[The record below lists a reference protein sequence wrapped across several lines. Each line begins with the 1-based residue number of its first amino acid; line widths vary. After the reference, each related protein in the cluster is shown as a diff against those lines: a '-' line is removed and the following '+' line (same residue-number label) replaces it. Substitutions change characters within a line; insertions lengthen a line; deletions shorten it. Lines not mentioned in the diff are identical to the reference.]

1 MKRNIK
7 AIFSDIDGTLFSHV
21 TKRVPLSTINA
32 IKEAQSKGIKF
43 FFCSGRN
50 QYLIRKSGVL
60 DYITPDGLVV
70 MNGAQVIINDEIIYA
85 YPLPESEIDV
95 LIKFSKRLKFGLTLI
110 EGNKGFINY
119 VDDRVIE
126 SHEKYGT
133 RFPQARIFPDH
144 YDRTIYQAIAYCD
157 AFDESLFLPHLKNC
171 KTARF
176 DTYAVD
182 IMHKD
187 SDKAKGIMA
196 VLDKYHWR
204 PEEIMCLGDAANDI
218 EMLTFSGIGVAMGN
232 AKPEV
237 KAYADYVTDDIDNDG
252 WAKALKHYEIIDKVI
267 TE

>member
-7 AIFSDIDGTLFSHV
+7 AIFSDIDGTLFSHI

-110 EGNKGFINY
+110 
-119 VDDRVIE
+119 DRKSV
-126 SHEKYGT
+126 
-133 RFPQARIFPDH
+133 
-144 YDRTIYQAIAYCD
+144 
-157 AFDESLFLPHLKNC
+157 
-171 KTARF
+171 
-176 DTYAVD
+176 V
-182 IMHKD
+182 
-187 SDKAKGIMA
+187 
-196 VLDKYHWR
+196 
-204 PEEIMCLGDAANDI
+204 
-218 EMLTFSGIGVAMGN
+218 
-232 AKPEV
+232 
-237 KAYADYVTDDIDNDG
+237 
-252 WAKALKHYEIIDKVI
+252 
-267 TE
+267 

>member
-43 FFCSGRN
+43 FLCSGRN

-126 SHEKYGT
+126 SHEKIWNKISSSQN
-133 RFPQARIFPDH
+133 FP
-144 YDRTIYQAIAYCD
+144 
-157 AFDESLFLPHLKNC
+157 
-171 KTARF
+171 
-176 DTYAVD
+176 
-182 IMHKD
+182 
-187 SDKAKGIMA
+187 
-196 VLDKYHWR
+196 
-204 PEEIMCLGDAANDI
+204 
-218 EMLTFSGIGVAMGN
+218 
-232 AKPEV
+232 
-237 KAYADYVTDDIDNDG
+237 
-252 WAKALKHYEIIDKVI
+252 
-267 TE
+267 